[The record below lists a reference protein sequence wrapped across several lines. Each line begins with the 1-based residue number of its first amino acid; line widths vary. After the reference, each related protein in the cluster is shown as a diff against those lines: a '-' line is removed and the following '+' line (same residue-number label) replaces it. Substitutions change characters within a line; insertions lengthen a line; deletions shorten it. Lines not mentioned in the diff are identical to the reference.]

1 MQFIGGDLMCV
12 SKLKHAAIRAV
23 FYHFASGLP
32 YMYFR
37 EQTLFSEDY
46 FLLYLCFVCE
56 YATLL

>member
-1 MQFIGGDLMCV
+1 MCV

-23 FYHFASGLP
+23 FYHFASGLS